1 MSTVLMSDVRFAQRR
16 RKGTW
21 HRFRPYVFSVLAL
34 ILAGILVWLIW
45 FSTVFGVR
53 HVNVEGEQTLK
64 ANLIS
69 MRAQV
74 TSGEPLARVDTVSI
88 EARVGAL
95 ERVETVAVER
105 HWPNTITIR
114 IVERKAVA
122 WIRSGGAIRGLD
134 RFGVDFRT
142 YSKAPKGLFEVRVS
156 AVSSE
161 KRQDS
166 LVEAARVIGV
176 IRSGDRNLFDK
187 ITHVNVASKD
197 SVELILTK
205 NRTVRWGSAGKSPQ
219 KLTVLEPLLK
229 ISARTY
235 DVSAPAQ
242 PTTKE

>member
-1 MSTVLMSDVRFAQRR
+1 MSEVRFARR
-16 RKGTW
+16 RREGTW
-21 HRFRPYVFSVLAL
+21 HRFRPYVYTALAL
-34 ILAGILVWLIW
+34 IVAGVLVWLIW
-45 FSTVFGVR
+45 FSTVLGVR
-53 HVNVEGEQTLK
+53 QVKVEGEETLQ

-74 TSGEPLARVDTVSI
+74 TRGEPLARVDTASI
-88 EARVGAL
+88 ESRVGAL

-114 IVERKAVA
+114 IVERKSVA

-142 YSKAPKGLFEVRVS
+142 YSKAPKELFEVRVS
-156 AVSSE
+156 SFSSE

-166 LVEAARVIGV
+166 LVEAAKVIGI
-176 IRSGDRNLFDK
+176 IRSGDPDLFAT
-187 ITHVNVASKD
+187 INHVSVASKD

-205 NRTVRWGSAGKSPQ
+205 NRTVRWGSAAQSPQ